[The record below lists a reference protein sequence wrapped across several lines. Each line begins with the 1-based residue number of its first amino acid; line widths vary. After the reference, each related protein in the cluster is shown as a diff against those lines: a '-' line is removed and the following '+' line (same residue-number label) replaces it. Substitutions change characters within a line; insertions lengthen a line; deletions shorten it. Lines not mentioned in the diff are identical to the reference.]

1 MLGNNVLG
9 MEFYQVSKNLENM
22 QQRYFLLN
30 WLTPW
35 QSRIK
40 PSWHGYSL
48 LWQTLIQC

>member
-30 WLTPW
+30 
-35 QSRIK
+35 
-40 PSWHGYSL
+40 
-48 LWQTLIQC
+48 